1 MKNSY
6 WITIAAAALVVGVL
20 LGYGIWGPNAARL
33 PEVEKELTAAQA
45 KIAETQKKT
54 GDLESNLGKVANE
67 ILFLEKDN
75 TELKEALENA
85 AILEGQELKKIKI
98 GYPAISYN
106 QIHIWVAKDAGIFKK
121 YGLDAELI
129 FFRGGQLATQ
139 ALVAGDPPIVNI
151 GTLVQPG
158 LQGHDMVLIASS
170 ENAYYYSVV
179 SRPAISK
186 IEHLKGKRL
195 GVSGFGSA
203 SHNAALIL
211 LRRFNLEPN
220 RDVAVVVAGAT
231 TERLAGME
239 SGRIDATVLTPSEI
253 PRARKLGFVDIYDM
267 SEMGIEVQG
276 NGFATSRSFIKN
288 NRETIKAAL
297 KGYVEALYYIHNNKE
312 ETKRVSAKYMRSN
325 DPDVLEVTYTWFIR
339 NVAKKPYPTLK
350 GIQFLIDEIGGKLPQ
365 AKNARPEQFVDL
377 SLLQELEKEGF
388 FSEMGKR
395 YP

>member
-1 MKNSY
+1 MKAY
-6 WITIAAAALVVGVL
+6 QQRIVIFVVFL
-20 LGYGIWGPNAARL
+20 LFP
-33 PEVEKELTAAQA
+33 T
-45 KIAETQKKT
+45 
-54 GDLESNLGKVANE
+54 
-67 ILFLEKDN
+67 
-75 TELKEALENA
+75 A

-158 LQGHDMVLIASS
+158 LQGHDVVLIASS
-170 ENAYYYSVV
+170 ENTYYYSVV
-179 SRPAISK
+179 TKPAVAK
-186 IEHLKGKRL
+186 VEQLKDKRL

-276 NGFATSRSFIKN
+276 NGFATSRSFIKS

-297 KGYVEALYYIHNNKE
+297 KGYVEALHYIHHNKE

-325 DPDVLEVTYTWFIR
+325 DPDVLEATYTWFIR

>member
-1 MKNSY
+1 MGRNRRAPKRFKQRSASQMTNHALNSLK
-6 WITIAAAALVVGVL
+6 IVL
-20 LGYGIWGPNAARL
+20 LSWLLLFPH
-33 PEVEKELTAAQA
+33 LTADA
-45 KIAETQKKT
+45 
-54 GDLESNLGKVANE
+54 
-67 ILFLEKDN
+67 
-75 TELKEALENA
+75 
-85 AILEGQELKKIKI
+85 QELKKIKI
-98 GYPAISYN
+98 GYPAVSYN
-106 QIHIWVAKDAGIFKK
+106 QIHVWVAKDAGFFKK

-158 LQGHDMVLIASS
+158 LQGHDVVLIASS
-170 ENAYYYSVV
+170 ENTYYYSVV
-179 SRPAISK
+179 TRPAVAK
-186 IEHLKGKRL
+186 VEQLKGKRL

-231 TERLAGME
+231 TERLAGIE
-239 SGRIDATVLTPSEI
+239 SGRIDATLLTPSEI

-276 NGFATSRSFIKN
+276 NGFATSRSFIKS

-325 DPDVLEVTYTWFIR
+325 DPAVLEATYTWFIR

-388 FSEMGKR
+388 FSEMGKK